1 MLSDREIREIEA
13 RRREGTHGPVVLTWV
28 EKLLA
33 DRRERLQ
40 QLAHVRARLEQAYRY
55 LDKLLGALAP
65 GVEKGSEP
73 GTDVR
78 EGRRR

>member
-40 QLAHVRARLEQAYRY
+40 QLAHVRTRLEQAYRY
-55 LDKLLGALAP
+55 LDKLLGELAP
-65 GVEKGSEP
+65 GAEKGNEP
-73 GTDVR
+73 RSDGRDS
-78 EGRRR
+78 RRR